1 MCVSLGYLCMHNLYF
16 ITEARASVWVSSGVA
31 FVARF
36 PSNLRFF
43 FNEIIACISIIS
55 LRGSAP
61 HQLTREQERQK
72 RCLKSPQKTSEQTA
86 QLYYNLVNL
95 DLILINR

>member
-1 MCVSLGYLCMHNLYF
+1 MGIFRSRF
-16 ITEARASVWVSSGVA
+16 RRAFSIKSSI
-31 FVARF
+31 
-36 PSNLRFF
+36 F

>member
-1 MCVSLGYLCMHNLYF
+1 MCVSLGYLCVHNLYF
-16 ITEARASVWVSSGVA
+16 ITEARASVRVSSGSLSSRV
-31 FVARF
+31 FHQIF
-36 PSNLRFF
+36 DF

-72 RCLKSPQKTSEQTA
+72 RGLKSPQKTSEQTA

-95 DLILINR
+95 DVILINR

>member
-1 MCVSLGYLCMHNLYF
+1 MGIF
-16 ITEARASVWVSSGVA
+16 RRRFRRAFPIKSSI
-31 FVARF
+31 
-36 PSNLRFF
+36 F

-61 HQLTREQERQK
+61 HQLTREKERQT
-72 RCLKSPQKTSEQTA
+72 RDLKSPQKTSEQTA
-86 QLYYNLVNL
+86 QLDYNLVNL